1 MDQRFAE
8 LVQQLGKTVGIDDLA
23 PDDNGYLCLTF
34 DERPVNIEER
44 DGIIFLY
51 AALGPL
57 PTDDPENLY
66 RRLLSANCFYRE
78 TQGATLG
85 VDDRLGVLLFYQ
97 TPVAA
102 LEGNQFET
110 ILQNFINTADAWR
123 GRLEEARSTGGAA
136 STAAETPGTG
146 AGAVW
151 A

>member
-1 MDQRFAE
+1 MNQRFAE
-8 LVQQLGKTVGIDDLA
+8 IVQNLGKTVGIDDLA

-51 AALGPL
+51 AAIGPL
-57 PTDDPENLY
+57 PADGLEGLY
-66 RRLLSANCFYRE
+66 RQLLSANCFYRE

-85 VDDRLGVLLFYQ
+85 VDDKLGVLLFYQ
-97 TPVAA
+97 TPSAA

-110 ILQNFINTADAWR
+110 VLQNFINTADAWR
-123 GRLEEARSTGGAA
+123 GRLEEARSKTNSA
-136 STAAETPGTG
+136 SAAAETPGAG
-146 AGAVW
+146 AGTVW